1 MSIRNKVS
9 NFKQGMRV
17 LVTRVSNAD
26 RSEGIKGDMI
36 GHVERVDDT
45 FVHVKFI
52 RQKGI
57 RSTYDFIHP
66 FFPEQIRQ
74 L

>member
-1 MSIRNKVS
+1 
-9 NFKQGMRV
+9 MRV

-26 RSEGIKGDMI
+26 RSEGIKGDMV
-36 GHVERVDDT
+36 GHVERVDNT

-52 RQKGI
+52 RQKGV
-57 RSTYDFIHP
+57 RSTDFIHP
-66 FFPEQIRQ
+66 FFPDQIRQ